1 MGTGAWEPV
10 RVLLLLSL
18 LSLLV
23 LIPFPSPAAAAKDWT
38 VLVYLDGDND
48 LERVGILDF
57 LEMASIGSGD
67 RLNIVVQFDRAVGF
81 DTQFDDWTTAKRFYI
96 TPGMVPSAANAL
108 ADLGEVNMADPAT
121 LASFITWGI
130 TNYPARYYFLVLWD
144 HGDGWQ
150 GVVVDDDPVPGD
162 RLTSAELRTAVG
174 GAVTASGRRID
185 LLGNDACRMTLEIQ
199 YELADYVDYFVGSE
213 KDEPLDGWPY
223 DSFLWALAANP
234 SATPAQVGAMLVD
247 RYVAS
252 YENNS
257 PYSVT
262 LSVVNAAALRS
273 LVASLDA
280 FLDELDL
287 HQPYFT
293 AEVVAAKGATEH
305 YERGGLSGGHEYD
318 LYHFV
323 ENLLDQIPSGRLDR
337 EGTELLRAIEAAVV
351 AEDHWDNPTAIN
363 QVPAKNAHGISL
375 WFPPP
380 NGNPSLEELKMN
392 YTNLR
397 FSQDS
402 RWDEFLREYTVGV
415 RPQVAANAS
424 AASADVTGDPYFDEV
439 VLTFQPAVNGTMA
452 VDLYRD
458 GLYVLS
464 RDYAVMANRAEEVR
478 FPFAI
483 GGLYEVTFYLFNGTD
498 LVNLTIARDLVV
510 HELIPFRG
518 IVTGADGKPFTGAS
532 VTLVH
537 LASGRRMN
545 ATTSDSGVYQLLV
558 PYPTWFRDG
567 DGVAL
572 EVRAGELETRITFN
586 ATIPP
591 ERAFNRDVFLNTADL
606 TPYRLAIALLLFL
619 TISALALAIYYWQ
632 RFRRFKA
639 IP

>member
-1 MGTGAWEPV
+1 M
-10 RVLLLLSL
+10 RVLLLLGL

-48 LERVGILDF
+48 LERAGILDF

-81 DTQFDDWTTAKRFYI
+81 DTQFDDWTTAKRFYV
-96 TPGMVPSAANAL
+96 TPGMVPSAANAF

-130 TNYPARYYFLVLWD
+130 TNYPARYYFLILWD

-174 GAVTASGRRID
+174 GAVTANGRRID
-185 LLGNDACRMTLEIQ
+185 LLGNDACRMSIEIQ
-199 YELADYVDYFVGSE
+199 YELAGYVDYFVGSE

-223 DSFLWALAANP
+223 DSFLWALAADP
-234 SATPAQVGAMLVD
+234 SLSPAQVGSLLVD

-252 YENNS
+252 YENTS

-262 LSVVNAAALRS
+262 LSVVNAAALRP
-273 LVASLDA
+273 LVASLNG

-293 AEVVAAKGATEH
+293 AEVISAKEATER
-305 YERGGLSGGHEYD
+305 YEIGGLAGGLEYD

-323 ENLLDQIPSGRLDR
+323 ENLLERIPSRRLERRGMD
-337 EGTELLRAIEAAVV
+337 LLGAISAAVV
-351 AEDHWDNPTAIN
+351 YERHWDNPNAIN
-363 QVPAKNAHGISL
+363 GVSAKDAHGISL
-375 WFPPP
+375 WFPASGGDP
-380 NGNPSLEELKMN
+380 GYEA
-392 YTNLR
+392 LR
-397 FSQDS
+397 FSADG
-402 RWDEFLREYTVGV
+402 RWDEFLRTYTLGS
-415 RPQVAANAS
+415 RPQVVANVGAV
-424 AASADVTGDPYFDEV
+424 AVDTTGDSYFDKI
-439 VLTFQPAVNGTMA
+439 VLTFEPAVDGTMA
-452 VDLYRD
+452 VDLYRE

-464 RDYAVMANRAEEVR
+464 RDYTVMANRAEEVR

-545 ATTSDSGVYQLLV
+545 ATTSDSGVYRLLV

-572 EVRAGELETRITFN
+572 EVHAGELETRITFN

-606 TPYRLAIALLLFL
+606 TLYRLAIALLLFL